1 MPINYS
7 GIPFTSRREAERFAY
22 GIGGQRAP
30 GAAGGVTAVGTSG
43 GVPAAGTLPG
53 APAFGYV
60 GAYGGIPQVPSPGA
74 SQAAAIA
81 ANLGNTGQLFNLAGQ
96 TNQFNNAQALA
107 GLQANLPGYD
117 AMAAQA
123 SQNIAGNLAGNVAP
137 DVWRNLQQ
145 MNAERT
151 GMTGIGPDAPNANAA
166 LLRSVYDTTSQ
177 LQNLGQ
183 QQLSQAV
190 ARTPV
195 GPQFNP
201 ASQYIST
208 NDWQQ
213 AQMAANLYNSAPIP
227 AEAAAVNLDALRS
240 GLRSGTGSTQMS
252 NSDKLLSMLPRSAPT
267 SPSRP
272 SSPQSFS
279 PRSQP
284 TAPGRSY
291 DPNAYSSSR
300 PAIDT
305 SVTEPGMLGGYNYNP
320 NTAGAGAEVA
330 PELQKWAEGDFSDIF
345 PTFGAGFLGL

>member
-30 GAAGGVTAVGTSG
+30 GTAGAVGGMTGVVTPG
-43 GVPAAGTLPG
+43 GVPAAGTLTG

-74 SQAAAIA
+74 SQAAAIG
-81 ANLGNTGQLFNLAGQ
+81 ANLGNVGQLFNLAGQ

-145 MNAERT
+145 MAAERGT
-151 GMTGIGPDAPNANAA
+151 AIGSPGSPNSESGLLQALGI
-166 LLRSVYDTTSQ
+166 TTNQ

-201 ASQYIST
+201 ASQYLSPE
-208 NDWQQ
+208 DWQQ
-213 AQMAANLYNSAPIP
+213 AQMAANLYASAPIP
-227 AEAAAVNLDALRS
+227 AQRAQADLAALRS
-240 GLRSGTGSTQMS
+240 GLGAGTGSTTMS
-252 NSDKLLSMLPRSAPT
+252 NSDKLLSMLPRSAPS

-272 SSPQSFS
+272 SSPQNFS
-279 PRSQP
+279 PRQQP

-291 DPNAYSSSR
+291 DPNA
-300 PAIDT
+300 
-305 SVTEPGMLGGYNYNP
+305 
-320 NTAGAGAEVA
+320 
-330 PELQKWAEGDFSDIF
+330 
-345 PTFGAGFLGL
+345 